1 MQTSIHKVETHS
13 DLKAF
18 IFLPAKIHKNHAN
31 WVPPIYA
38 DEWAFFNP
46 KKNRLF
52 DNCDTV
58 LLLAKQNNEV
68 VGRIMGIIN
77 YKYNN
82 GHNENHGRFCF
93 METYNDD
100 EVAETLLSYIENW
113 AKQKG
118 MNALVGP
125 LAFSDKD
132 PQGMMIEG
140 FDKPLVIA
148 TNGNLPYQPK
158 LIEKF
163 GYSKHRDMFVYKIMI
178 PDVVPEFYQKIYER
192 RITNNNV
199 KAIDLQSRKD
209 LRKYIIPVLTL
220 LNETFK
226 DIYAFTPLTE
236 KEMKEFANRYIPILN
251 PRFVK
256 LVINELNEVIA
267 FVISMPDVSEGIKK
281 SKGYLFPFG
290 IFKILGSQKHTK
302 QLNLLLGGIREDYRN
317 KGLDA
322 LMAIK
327 IFEEAKKAKL
337 EYIDSHLT
345 LEVNSKIRAEMERAG
360 GEIYK
365 RYRVYIKELQI

>member
-1 MQTSIHKVETHS
+1 MTISIQEVKTKK
-13 DLKAF
+13 DLKHF
-18 IFLPAKIHKNHAN
+18 IYLAAKIHKNHGN
-31 WVPPIYA
+31 WIPPIYL
-38 DEWAFFNP
+38 DEWAFFSS
-46 KKNRLF
+46 KKNPLF
-52 DNCDTV
+52 AHCDTI
-58 LLLAKQNNEV
+58 LLLAKKENEI

-77 YKYNN
+77 HRYNQS
-82 GHNENHGRFCF
+82 HNENHGRFCF
-93 METYNDD
+93 METNNDKT
-100 EVAETLLSYIENW
+100 VAEFLLKSIEIW
-113 AKQKG
+113 SKEKG
-118 MNALVGP
+118 MEALVGP

-140 FDKPLVIA
+140 FDQPLVIA

-158 LIEKF
+158 LIEDY
-163 GYSKHRDMFVYKIMI
+163 GYSKHRDMFVYKIII
-178 PDVVPEFYQKIYER
+178 PETVPEFYQKIFER
-192 RITNNNV
+192 KINNGSV
-199 KAIDLQSRKD
+199 HVFEPQSKKQ

-226 DIYAFTPLTE
+226 DIYAFTPMTP

-251 PRFVK
+251 PKFIK
-256 LVINELNEVIA
+256 LVTNDVDEVIA
-267 FVISMPDVSEGIKK
+267 FVIAMPDVSEGIKK

-290 IFKILGSQKHTK
+290 IFHLMNSQKHTK

-327 IFEEAKKAKL
+327 MLEEAKHAKM

-345 LEVNSKIRAEMERAG
+345 LEVNTKIRAEMERLD

-365 RYRVYIKELQI
+365 RYRVYIKRI